1 MPGVVLAPAVGE
13 VHLSLHLGPGVSGHQ
28 GPGGGHQHDVQHSHQ
43 HPQSGNCKGFLIYAE
58 NYNWAD
64 GEAAA
69 SEQLHCS
76 ASILTQRLIS
86 HKNMEH
92 ECSNRTFSLH
102 TSSDDTCRVA
112 TMRLS
117 IMFSSGSVRGVS
129 SRPVLCFHCCLYT
142 LHTAL
147 LWSPHCTAASIS
159 PPPLC
164 WHGTEVGGGDT
175 RTDGNIGRSNFS
187 ESFPATFLSFDSL
200 ALLYRIQRR
209 QEED

>member
-1 MPGVVLAPAVGE
+1 
-13 VHLSLHLGPGVSGHQ
+13 
-28 GPGGGHQHDVQHSHQ
+28 
-43 HPQSGNCKGFLIYAE
+43 
-58 NYNWAD
+58 
-64 GEAAA
+64 
-69 SEQLHCS
+69 
-76 ASILTQRLIS
+76 
-86 HKNMEH
+86 MEH

-129 SRPVLCFHCCLYT
+129 SRAVLCFHCCLYT

-175 RTDGNIGRSNFS
+175 RTDGNIGRTNFS
-187 ESFPATFLSFDSL
+187 ESFPAAFLSFDSL

-209 QEED
+209 QEEDWLKANCFCLHWTAENIKDDIDIFWLVEICLQKI